1 MNICFFFFKM
11 LLKKF
16 MTSMLELEMTK
27 TRSRFVL
34 PLQEKFDIFLLEFQ
48 VSQKIANNTS
58 GSSKANCPGFKFNP
72 VDF

>member
-1 MNICFFFFKM
+1 
-11 LLKKF
+11 
-16 MTSMLELEMTK
+16 MLELEMTK

-34 PLQEKFDIFLLEFQ
+34 SLQEKFDIFLLEFQ
-48 VSQKIANNTS
+48 VWQKIANNTS